1 MSVSTERKKFAA
13 RLNDVLDE
21 AGLPKIGQGRQSAL
35 GKLLDVPPQQAGR
48 WLKGEDFPKTSQL
61 VKLAQ
66 HVGVRS
72 NWLLSGAGEK
82 GAPAEGEEVMREPAV
97 VSAACGDGRVARGA
111 TGPAPRLNQDA
122 FDFALTWM
130 KLPLAQRDALRRLVV
145 ELARDL

>member
-1 MSVSTERKKFAA
+1 MSTERKKFAA

-35 GKLLDVPPQQAGR
+35 GKLLDVAPQQAGR

-82 GAPAEGEEVMREPAV
+82 WAPPEGEEVVRETAAV
-97 VSAACGDGRVARGA
+97 GAARGDGGGARGMSA
-111 TGPAPRLNQDA
+111 PASLLNQDA

-145 ELARDL
+145 EMARDL